1 MAQRTQHASTEPTI
15 NSPSKVTYDTA
26 GVVLCPPSGVAPTY
40 SFRIIRTYATDSHA
54 TRPPHSPHANS
65 ISHSPL
71 RIMRKGTV
79 ALRDSEQYNTLI
91 ITIITM
97 YILYYVLYISR
108 EYAIIILL

>member
-1 MAQRTQHASTEPTI
+1 
-15 NSPSKVTYDTA
+15 
-26 GVVLCPPSGVAPTY
+26 
-40 SFRIIRTYATDSHA
+40 
-54 TRPPHSPHANS
+54 
-65 ISHSPL
+65 
-71 RIMRKGTV
+71 MRKGTV